1 MVIRIFLNVKIMA
14 LIKPLALLLVNLII
28 HRFLICLIRQIRLVE
43 KIMPKSLKCSRCNY
57 TTNSEHAMANHILS
71 DANDCSAQY
80 YTDSSLSEDEDE

>member
-1 MVIRIFLNVKIMA
+1 
-14 LIKPLALLLVNLII
+14 
-28 HRFLICLIRQIRLVE
+28 
-43 KIMPKSLKCSRCNY
+43 MPKSLKCSRCNY